1 MDLNYKEFFKAFWT
15 KRLSCRLTGN
25 EADMY
30 LFLLHECELNGWSN
44 PFNVLT
50 QKCEVVLCIRRKN
63 VSSAREGLQEKG
75 FIKFTPS
82 MKRGEVAQYEII
94 GLEAFLW
101 DGQPRNKGL
110 QNTDDSEQKNA
121 KIQTLSD
128 FAFHI
133 GTQKGTQ
140 KGTQNFSPLQC
151 AEKEQLKIFDINGN
165 LEKHASKEPSGE
177 KETEKETK
185 KKQEKVSPT
194 PLLKEKEINKEKD
207 KEKEGRPPEILLT
220 TETANIKE
228 PQKEYTLC
236 HRARLIFENFFQ
248 DQYEGELYYWQAKD
262 AKAMNSIIKKIT
274 YSRKNRTSPL
284 PVDDESILEAWRTL
298 LSEIN
303 KDWIKRNFSVNKID
317 SLYNEIISEI
327 KNRNKSQYGNN
338 NRIGWKAPQYRTDE
352 ELETGFRRATRK

>member
-1 MDLNYKEFFKAFWT
+1 MELNYKEFFKAFWA

-25 EADMY
+25 EVDMY

-75 FIKFTPS
+75 FIKFIPS

-94 GLEAFLW
+94 GLEAFLL
-101 DGQPRNKGL
+101 DGQPRNEGL
-110 QNTDDSEQKNA
+110 QKSGGSVPRN
-121 KIQTLSD
+121 IQTQILSD

-140 KGTQNFSPLQC
+140 KGTQNFPSLQC
-151 AEKEQLKIFDINGN
+151 IENEKFSN
-165 LEKHASKEPSGE
+165 LGVNNDSGKQASEEPSGE

-207 KEKEGRPPEILLT
+207 KEKEGWPPKILLT

-248 DQYEGELYYWQAKD
+248 SQYEGELYYWQAKD

-284 PVDDESILEAWRTL
+284 PVDDESLLEAWRTL

-338 NRIGWKAPQYRTDE
+338 NRIGWKAPQYKTDE